1 MKIENAQIYLGSSH
15 QYAQHH
21 EINESLTEG
30 INKPGTAWSAENLEQ
45 GTIYQR
51 QETHEYLELSAEAQL
66 MQLAQSVNK
75 NPENLASLQNKAR
88 QLGAESPV
96 TMTAIEPP
104 KITQGIIP
112 ADTPTEIAP
121 ADNAKL
127 LLLIAM
133 IEAITGKK
141 IEFINLANI
150 EQPAETANTAQQ
162 EAIKNAGMENTE
174 IATAEYGFAYHYSET
189 YSESEHTQFTA
200 QGVIQ
205 TADGKEIKFDIELN
219 MSREFI
225 SHNSIDIRSGAAE
238 VKDPLIINFNGMA
251 AQLTDEKI
259 SFDIDVDGS
268 EDQISFVGPNSG
280 FLALDKNQDGNIN
293 NGSELFGALSGN
305 GFADLSEYD
314 DDGNNFIDENDS
326 IYNNLRIW
334 TRDHEGNNNLIALAS
349 ANVGA
354 IYLGHSN
361 TAFEIKDADNQLQG
375 LVRSSGI
382 YLGDDGSVG
391 TVQQLDLVV

>member
-96 TMTAIEPP
+96 TMPAIEPP

-141 IEFINLANI
+141 IEFITP
-150 EQPAETANTAQQ
+150 Q
-162 EAIKNAGMENTE
+162 
-174 IATAEYGFAYHYSET
+174 
-189 YSESEHTQFTA
+189 
-200 QGVIQ
+200 
-205 TADGKEIKFDIELN
+205 
-219 MSREFI
+219 
-225 SHNSIDIRSGAAE
+225 
-238 VKDPLIINFNGMA
+238 
-251 AQLTDEKI
+251 
-259 SFDIDVDGS
+259 
-268 EDQISFVGPNSG
+268 
-280 FLALDKNQDGNIN
+280 
-293 NGSELFGALSGN
+293 
-305 GFADLSEYD
+305 
-314 DDGNNFIDENDS
+314 
-326 IYNNLRIW
+326 
-334 TRDHEGNNNLIALAS
+334 
-349 ANVGA
+349 
-354 IYLGHSN
+354 
-361 TAFEIKDADNQLQG
+361 
-375 LVRSSGI
+375 
-382 YLGDDGSVG
+382 SV
-391 TVQQLDLVV
+391 